1 MSKIDIDPPRLNSQ
15 PTDKSSEPVQ
25 QHSSAFTQRQK
36 WLIVSI
42 VGVAGLFSPLSAN
55 IYLPAIPAIASAFH
69 KSTELIN
76 VTVTVYMLLQGFSPM
91 VWGTLSDKWGRRP
104 IFIACLLI
112 LTLSCVGLASIP
124 TSAYW
129 ALVLLRCVQAAGS
142 ASTVALG
149 AGVVSDI
156 STPEKRGSFFGL
168 YSLGPMVGPTLGP
181 VIGGV
186 LEDKLGWRS
195 IFWFLC
201 IASGVC
207 LIFIILL
214 LPETLCA
221 LVGDGSITP
230 SVFYRPVIPMIG
242 PNKRRTSSTERP
254 PKRPF
259 ANPLRLF
266 THYDILLLLVVNGI
280 FYAVFYSVTAMLSTL
295 FHQAYPFLSETDVG
309 LCFMASGGGMIF
321 GSLITGMCLD
331 RDYQIIKSRMIR
343 EAEADTEN
351 KMSPEDVTKEPNFPI
366 EKARLR
372 TMPIYYFLFIASC
385 AGYGWCLQH
394 KVNIAGPLLLQ
405 LIIGYSAIAIISTT
419 QTMLIDLAPSQ
430 GSSITACNNLVRC
443 SLGAV
448 AVSVVNLIDVALGT
462 GWTYVLLAGIC
473 LLFAPSVYLEMRIG
487 PACRARRRVSVA
499 DTN

>member
-1 MSKIDIDPPRLNSQ
+1 
-15 PTDKSSEPVQ
+15 
-25 QHSSAFTQRQK
+25 
-36 WLIVSI
+36 
-42 VGVAGLFSPLSAN
+42 
-55 IYLPAIPAIASAFH
+55 
-69 KSTELIN
+69 
-76 VTVTVYMLLQGFSPM
+76 
-91 VWGTLSDKWGRRP
+91 
-104 IFIACLLI
+104 
-112 LTLSCVGLASIP
+112 
-124 TSAYW
+124 
-129 ALVLLRCVQAAGS
+129 
-142 ASTVALG
+142 
-149 AGVVSDI
+149 
-156 STPEKRGSFFGL
+156 
-168 YSLGPMVGPTLGP
+168 
-181 VIGGV
+181 
-186 LEDKLGWRS
+186 
-195 IFWFLC
+195 
-201 IASGVC
+201 
-207 LIFIILL
+207 
-214 LPETLCA
+214 
-221 LVGDGSITP
+221 
-230 SVFYRPVIPMIG
+230 
-242 PNKRRTSSTERP
+242 
-254 PKRPF
+254 
-259 ANPLRLF
+259 
-266 THYDILLLLVVNGI
+266 
-280 FYAVFYSVTAMLSTL
+280 
-295 FHQAYPFLSETDVG
+295 
-309 LCFMASGGGMIF
+309 MIF

-343 EAEADTEN
+343 EAEADTKN